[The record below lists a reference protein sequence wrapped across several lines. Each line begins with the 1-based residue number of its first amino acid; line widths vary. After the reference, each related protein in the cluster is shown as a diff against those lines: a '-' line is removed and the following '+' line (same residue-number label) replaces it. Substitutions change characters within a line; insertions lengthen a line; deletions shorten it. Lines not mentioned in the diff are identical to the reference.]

1 MTTGL
6 YIKYFKRVFDCF
18 CVIITAPLWLFA
30 IAVISILVRIKIGSP
45 VFFFQERAGLHGDI
59 FKLIKFRSMT
69 DERDEIGNLLPD
81 NERITSFGKF
91 LRESSLDELPSLIQ
105 VLQGNLSLVGP
116 RPLLVDYLELYNDFQ
131 NRRHEVLPGITGWA
145 QINGRNAISWD
156 DKFKLDV
163 EYVESQSCW
172 VDIKILFLTVI
183 KVLKKDGINASK
195 QVPMERFTG
204 NLILK
209 K

>member
-1 MTTGL
+1 MSGV
-6 YIKYFKRVFDCF
+6 YSKYFKRIFDCF
-18 CVIITAPLWLFA
+18 CVLVTAPLWVLA
-30 IAVISILVRIKIGSP
+30 IVVISILIRIKIGSP
-45 VFFFQERAGLHGDI
+45 VFFNQERAGLNGDV

-69 DERDEIGNLLPD
+69 DARDAMGNLLPD
-81 NERITSFGKF
+81 NERLTPFGKF

-105 VLQGNLSLVGP
+105 VLQGKLSLVGP

-131 NRRHEVLPGITGWA
+131 NRRHEVLPGVTGWA

-163 EYVESQSCW
+163 EYVEKQSFW
-172 VDIKILFLTVI
+172 FDMKILFLTVI
-183 KVLKKDGINASK
+183 KVLKKDDINASEE
-195 QVPMERFTG
+195 VPMERFTG
-204 NLILK
+204 NFISK